1 MKEAIITDIWTVL
14 VEHITE
20 RQRKNAAVEYVN
32 VLQDHGIKETMLE
45 SLVGID
51 PYLDFA
57 LEAVI
62 EDDDDE
68 YDDE

>member
-1 MKEAIITDIWTVL
+1 M
-14 VEHITE
+14 
-20 RQRKNAAVEYVN
+20 
-32 VLQDHGIKETMLE
+32 LQDHGIKETVLE
-45 SLVGID
+45 SLVGVD

-62 EDDDDE
+62 GDEDED

>member
-1 MKEAIITDIWTVL
+1 MKEALITDIWTVL
-14 VEHITE
+14 VEHLSE

-45 SLVGID
+45 SLVGVD

-57 LEAVI
+57 LEAVMDD
-62 EDDDDE
+62 EDDD

>member
-1 MKEAIITDIWTVL
+1 MKEALITDIWTVI
-14 VEHITE
+14 VEHISE

-45 SLVGID
+45 SLVGVD

-62 EDDDDE
+62 GDEDED

>member
-45 SLVGID
+45 SLIGID

-62 EDDDDE
+62 EDEDDDF
-68 YDDE
+68 DDE